1 MTTIQFNNK
10 TITVTGRNTRVYKK
24 MTGQIPDIDAV
35 KIYVRAFHPTDARSI
50 DELLLA
56 LPAESI
62 ENAINQGIEQEARDC
77 YSDEF
82 YEQG

>member
-10 TITVTGRNTRVYKK
+10 TITVTEQNTRVYKK
-24 MTGQIPDIDAV
+24 ITGQIPDIDAV
-35 KIYVRAFHPTDARSI
+35 KVYVRAFHPADTRSI

-62 ENAINQGIEQEARDC
+62 EDAVNRGIEQEARDC